1 MKSLLAPVAFL
12 SLYLL
17 GNLSPAA
24 QKALQPPETFD
35 LKAIDTYLTDY
46 LRAKNLPG
54 LSVAVVRNGEL
65 VFAKGYGKR
74 SLEDDRPVETDTLFA
89 IGSITKQFTCALVL
103 MLAEEGKLSVHD
115 KVSKYFPELTRAN
128 DIALLDLMNNVSGY
142 ADYYPLDFV
151 DRRMRQHISPDDLL
165 RRYAGDK
172 LDFEPGSRYSYS
184 NTGFILLGRVVEK
197 VSGEPFGEFLSRRI
211 LKPLGMDHTSY
222 EPDATD
228 KRLARGY
235 TTFALS
241 DPEYSAPEAKGWIGA
256 AGGIYSTPSDLA
268 KWDMALIGGKVLKP
282 ESYELMTQPRKLNDG
297 KFTEY
302 GCGLG
307 VRMQGGRQILAHNG
321 AVSGFV
327 AYNAT
332 VPSTRSALIV
342 MCNQDGGYGAVPGQI
357 FSLLLKEPVPSVPKI
372 AGLAAADMA
381 KKMFTS
387 YQKGRVHRDDLS
399 EEFNLYLTDARI
411 TGAAKRLKG
420 YGAVRKVEVLTSN
433 ERGGMEVST
442 ARLTFR
448 KSALKTLM
456 YRLPDGKIE
465 QFFVYPE

>member
-1 MKSLLAPVAFL
+1 MKSYLVPLLCLVIC
-12 SLYLL
+12 SLA
-17 GNLSPAA
+17 NLPTAA
-24 QKALQPPETFD
+24 QNAPQPPDSFD
-35 LKAIDTYLTDY
+35 LKAIDTYLADY

-54 LSVAVVRNGEL
+54 MSIAIVKNGEL
-65 VFAKGYGKR
+65 VFTKGYGKR
-74 SLEDDRPVETDTLFA
+74 SLEEGRSVETNTLFA

-103 MLAEEGKLSVHD
+103 MLAEEGKLAVDD
-115 KVSKYFPELTRAN
+115 KVSKYSPDLTRAN
-128 DIALLDLMNNVSGY
+128 DITLLELMNNVSGY

-151 DRRMRQHISPDDLL
+151 DRRMQKEISPDDLL
-165 RRYAGDK
+165 RQYAGGK

-197 VSGEPFGEFLSRRI
+197 VSGEPYGEFLSKRI
-211 LKPLGMDHTSY
+211 LKPLGMDHTAY
-222 EPDATD
+222 EPEISD

-241 DPEYSAPEAKGWIGA
+241 DPEYSSPEAKGWIGA

-268 KWDMALIGGKVLKP
+268 KWDMALISGKVLKA
-282 ESYELMTQPRKLNDG
+282 ESFELMTKPRKLNDG
-297 KFTEY
+297 KLTEY

-307 VRMQGGRQILAHNG
+307 VRMQNGRQILAHNG

-357 FSLLLKEPVPSVPKI
+357 LSLLLKEPVPNVPKI
-372 AGLAAADMA
+372 AGLPAAEMV
-381 KKMFTS
+381 KRKFTD
-387 YQKGRVHRDDLS
+387 YQKGRVNRKELS
-399 EEFNLYLTDARI
+399 EEFNLYLTDEKIA
-411 TGAAKRLKG
+411 GAAKRLKS
-420 YGAVRKVEVLTSN
+420 YGTVRDVEILTTN
-433 ERGGMEVST
+433 ERGGMEVTT

-448 KSALKTLM
+448 NGKLKTLM
-456 YRLPDGKIE
+456 YRMPDGTIE